1 MRGIVMA
8 GFQIDAGRLEWI
20 NGDADDPRDLCLHGE
35 ATAVIGEECFTY
47 YCTVSS
53 TALYLLKSLTQDH
66 LIGEDDNQM
75 LPCCG
80 HFMIANDALT
90 EVAIV
95 GCTNGID
102 WSVIHEGASV
112 RLVTESGKETIVSIE
127 DYRREVVCFADKI
140 EAYYESCSPK
150 IIGEDEYDRVAYTA
164 FWNEWHRRRSFVP
177 CGIRCGAITY
187 EWSRVNF

>member
-8 GFQIDAGRLEWI
+8 GFQIDAERLEWI

-66 LIGEDDNQM
+66 LIGED
-75 LPCCG
+75 
-80 HFMIANDALT
+80 
-90 EVAIV
+90 
-95 GCTNGID
+95 
-102 WSVIHEGASV
+102 
-112 RLVTESGKETIVSIE
+112 
-127 DYRREVVCFADKI
+127 YRREVVRFADKI